1 MRPYTSPAFVNHFG
15 DPGNGDSE
23 TITAL
28 CVLSDIW
35 LSKCWRRLGMMKG
48 TFSVPSYTRTVY
60 PGRGRGR
67 LPEEETQMCL
77 PSPAVVLE
85 PTVLGVGGCRWAVLL
100 GRGRRVGGAWD
111 RQGMRLKKGV
121 PRYTGSGASGAERKS
136 ELSVT

>member
-1 MRPYTSPAFVNHFG
+1 M
-15 DPGNGDSE
+15 
-23 TITAL
+23 
-28 CVLSDIW
+28 
-35 LSKCWRRLGMMKG
+35 LGMMKG

-67 LPEEETQMCL
+67 LPEEETQMRL

-100 GRGRRVGGAWD
+100 GRGRRVGGTWD

-136 ELSVT
+136 ELSDMKQVRHPPVLLLTISRSPELEVPMCRR